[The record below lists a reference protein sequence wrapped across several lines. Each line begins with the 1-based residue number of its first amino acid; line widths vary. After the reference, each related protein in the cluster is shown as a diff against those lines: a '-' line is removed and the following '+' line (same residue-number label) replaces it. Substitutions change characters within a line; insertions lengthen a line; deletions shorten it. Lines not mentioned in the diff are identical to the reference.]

1 MFKVQNFRFIAE
13 SVEYSTN
20 FPPARYPVT
29 ETSSVSNVFI
39 ARGYLRSNAQNR
51 HPFDHLPSLAL

>member
-1 MFKVQNFRFIAE
+1 LIAE

-20 FPPARYPVT
+20 FPPARYLDA
-29 ETSSVSNVFI
+29 ETNSVSSVFI

-51 HPFDHLPSLAL
+51 HPFHHLPRDRYW